1 MMVRKLLLGTALLA
15 SATTAIVPSAASAQR
30 YYDRYEQ
37 VRGGDDWRHEQRPR
51 YVRDDDRRWDD
62 RRGYDDRRYRDER
75 GYERRA
81 QGCSR
86 GTTGALVGALAG
98 GLLGRTIDSHGD
110 RTLGTILGGG
120 AGALAGHAIEKSNN
134 AGYCR

>member
-1 MMVRKLLLGTALLA
+1 MVRKLLLGTALLA
-15 SATTAIVPSAASAQR
+15 SATTAMVPSAASAQR
-30 YYDRYEQ
+30 YYNRYEQ
-37 VRGGDDWRHEQRPR
+37 VRGGDDWRYEQRPR
-51 YVRDDDRRWDD
+51 YVCEDDRRWN
-62 RRGYDDRRYRDER
+62 DRRYRDER

-86 GTTGALVGALAG
+86 GTTSALVGALAG
-98 GLLGRTIDSHGD
+98 GLLGRTIDSRGD

>member
-1 MMVRKLLLGTALLA
+1 MVRKLLLGTALLA
-15 SATTAIVPSAASAQR
+15 STATAVAPSAASAQR

-37 VRGGDDWRHEQRPR
+37 TRGSDDWRYEQRPR
-51 YVRDDDRRWDD
+51 YVRQDDRR
-62 RRGYDDRRYRDER
+62 YDDRRNYDDRRDYDGR
-75 GYERRA
+75 GYDRRS

-86 GTTGALVGALAG
+86 GTTGALIGALAG
-98 GLLGRTIDSHGD
+98 GLLGRSIDGRGD